1 MSLPQRHRRHRD
13 GEKERWREREKK
25 LRCGSSFF
33 PSLCLRRLC
42 GDLLGVTVLTEEER
56 QEIEAELHQYAQKR
70 AVCIDALKIV
80 QRRRG
85 WVSDESVRDLAE
97 FLEMTPDELD
107 SVATFYNLIFRKPV
121 GRRVILICDSVSCWI
136 MGYDRIREHLTARLG
151 IELGETSADGEFT
164 MLPIACLGACDH
176 APALMIG
183 EALYQDLE
191 PKEIDRVLEQYRER

>member
-1 MSLPQRHRRHRD
+1 VSP
-13 GEKERWREREKK
+13 W
-25 LRCGSSFF
+25 
-33 PSLCLRRLC
+33 LC
-42 GDLLGVTVLTEEER
+42 GDLLDVTVLTEEER
-56 QEIEAELHQYAQKR
+56 LEIEAELHQYAQKR

-85 WVSDESVRDLAE
+85 WVSDENVRDLAE

-151 IELGETSADGEFT
+151 IKLGETSADGEFT

-176 APALMIG
+176 APTLMID
-183 EALYQDLE
+183 ETLYQDLE
-191 PKEIDRVLEQYRER
+191 PQQLDRILAGVRG